1 MVFPCILPILI
12 HFRIEFG
19 HRMGMFPMLLP
30 CYFVPF
36 TYKNNKIHL
45 QIDYIPLD
53 IYNNIQNIERM
64 ANNITEGN
72 LISSRSTAF
81 VIV

>member
-1 MVFPCILPILI
+1 MIIIGGGELTKK
-12 HFRIEFG
+12 IE
-19 HRMGMFPMLLP
+19 MF
-30 CYFVPF
+30 
-36 TYKNNKIHL
+36 NQN
-45 QIDYIPLD
+45 LD
-53 IYNNIQNIERM
+53 IFKIRGTKTNNENYAGKNLDNIQNIERM